1 PPFSVLKL
9 RHFGRLVYFE
19 IEIIQKRLDRH
30 VTSNLIRFLPAA
42 EFGQINGKRSGL
54 RRKRL
59 RRHKLPR
66 KIPRQKCSLND
77 VDRGGVHAIL
87 NDHSDDAAFG
97 DDRAPDVPS
106 LTLRPSDTIVPMGAI
121 FVTRPG
127 VAGTNHSRWRP
138 INQASVVRSLTP
150 AAESASR
157 RQVTPRGSG
166 TRRAAMSPSS
176 RPHPAG
182 SS

>member
-1 PPFSVLKL
+1 MKALMAALHSFQLASLQRRSGRYVEVGERATIRSSTYILEGRARLNVFKDPPFSVLKL

-121 FVTRPG
+121 FVTRP
-127 VAGTNHSRWRP
+127 
-138 INQASVVRSLTP
+138 
-150 AAESASR
+150 
-157 RQVTPRGSG
+157 
-166 TRRAAMSPSS
+166 
-176 RPHPAG
+176 
-182 SS
+182 